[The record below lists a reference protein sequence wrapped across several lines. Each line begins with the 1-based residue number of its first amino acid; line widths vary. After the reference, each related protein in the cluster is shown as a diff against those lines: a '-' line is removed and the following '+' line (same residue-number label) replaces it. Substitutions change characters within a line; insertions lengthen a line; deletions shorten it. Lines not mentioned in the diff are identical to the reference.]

1 MKIIMKNIILRPMT
15 TIMSNRTY
23 TMTIIMKNPQ
33 KFIMMR
39 LLITMMFT

>member
-1 MKIIMKNIILRPMT
+1 MRIIMKNIILRPMT
-15 TIMSNRTY
+15 TIMRNRTN

-33 KFIMMR
+33 KFIMMM

>member
-1 MKIIMKNIILRPMT
+1 MRIIMKNIILRLMT
-15 TIMSNRTY
+15 IIMRNWTN
-23 TMTIIMKNPQ
+23 TMTIIMINPQ